1 MVRRQPLRRLRLDRW
16 NVCCTIGG
24 YLHRNA
30 PETPRALSTVE
41 LGVHKLS
48 PGILTHEYC
57 RPERTIATIR
67 CHEQTWGLES
77 GSRRQARQNET
88 ESRRVT
94 ALSKVEV
101 GVPDSGPLRPSP
113 TPERSFARGLARGP
127 AMRYTRFE
135 KARIIGA
142 RALQISMGSPILID
156 VPSGVVDPTE
166 IARIEFNSR
175 AIPITVRRES

>member
-1 MVRRQPLRRLRLDRW
+1 MVRRQRVSHFRVARRPTAVTESFERCQLASRRDRRMERLCSPERSTMARW
-16 NVCCTIGG
+16 NVCWSIGG

-30 PETPRALSTVE
+30 PETPRTLSTVE

-113 TPERSFARGLARGP
+113 TPERFFAP
-127 AMRYTRFE
+127 
-135 KARIIGA
+135 
-142 RALQISMGSPILID
+142 
-156 VPSGVVDPTE
+156 
-166 IARIEFNSR
+166 
-175 AIPITVRRES
+175 